1 MADILALFPVKKNND
16 EMRKIIA
23 IGECRLDIF
32 FRNNA
37 PWLSLPGATI
47 LNAAASLGKRR
58 REISF
63 VGEAAADHVGDML
76 VEFLTLNN
84 VGTHSV
90 DRFTDGVTPVTL
102 IFTDD
107 HDCERHRVSYERYS
121 AQSLGVVW
129 PRIDH
134 DDIVVFGGIYALDQ
148 RVHSRLFDIIKYA
161 RERKAVIVYAPDMG
175 HNPVINMTHVKPSIL
190 ENLEMADIVVTA
202 GSDLKTIFGEE
213 GGSNSYNRDIS
224 FYCFNHINA
233 DFDEST
239 LSFYNRK
246 KTESAEIKCSSE
258 MRGVWL
264 AGAIA
269 GVVDALLKHDV
280 LKEATGDFDQEMM
293 KNIVEQAALWGGMA
307 IETTERLVPLND
319 K

>member
-1 MADILALFPVKKNND
+1 MAVILAVFPEKKNID
-16 EMRKIIA
+16 GMRKIIA

-47 LNAAASLGKRR
+47 LNAAASLGKRS

-76 VEFLTLNN
+76 VEFLTHNN

-121 AQSLGVVW
+121 VQSFGVVW
-129 PRIDH
+129 PCIDH
-134 DDIVVFGGIYALDQ
+134 DDIVVFGGIYALDS

-175 HNPVINMTHVKPSIL
+175 HNPVVNMTHIKPCIL
-190 ENLEMADIVVTA
+190 ENLEMADIVVTT
-202 GSDLKTIFGEE
+202 GGDLKTIFGED
-213 GGSNSYNRDIS
+213 GGSKSYNRDIS

-233 DFDEST
+233 DFEGST

-246 KTESAEIKCSSE
+246 KMESAEIKCGSE
-258 MRGVWL
+258 MRGVWF

-269 GVVDALLKHDV
+269 GVVDAILKHDV
-280 LKEATGDFDQEMM
+280 LKESIEDFEPGVM
-293 KNIVEQAALWGGMA
+293 KNIVEEAALWGAMA
-307 IETTERLVPLND
+307 IETTDRLVPLND

>member
-1 MADILALFPVKKNND
+1 
-16 EMRKIIA
+16 MRKIIA
-23 IGECRLDIF
+23 IGECRLDIY
-32 FRNNA
+32 FRNDV
-37 PWLSLPGATI
+37 PWLSLPGASV
-47 LNAAASLGKRR
+47 LNAAASLGKRN

-76 VEFLTLNN
+76 VEFLTRNN

-90 DRFTDGVTPVTL
+90 DRFTDGVTPATL

-134 DDIVVFGGIYALDQ
+134 DDIVVFGGIYTLDA

-161 RERKAVIVYAPDMG
+161 RDRKAVIVYVPDMG
-175 HNPVINMTHVKPSIL
+175 HDPVINMTHAKPSIL
-190 ENLEMADIVVTA
+190 ENIEVADVVMTT
-202 GSDLKTIFGEE
+202 GSDLKTIFGEG
-213 GGSNSYNRDIS
+213 GGSKSYNRDIS
-224 FYCFNHINA
+224 FYCFNHINV
-233 DFDEST
+233 DFEEST
-239 LSFYNRK
+239 VSFYNRK
-246 KTESAEIKCSSE
+246 KTESAQIKCSAE
-258 MRGVWL
+258 MRGVWF

-269 GVVDALLKHDV
+269 GVVDSLLKNDL
-280 LKEATGDFDQEMM
+280 LKESTEDLEPEMM
-293 KNIVEQAALWGGMA
+293 KNIVEEAASWGAMA
-307 IETTERLVPLND
+307 IEAADRLVPVTD